1 MTPDEYIREACRTK
15 SPEVFMATTSF
26 PTTPEYDI
34 IHAAMGLVTEAGEF
48 MDAFKK
54 ALFYGKNP
62 DYVNLDEE
70 IGDILWYVAIYLNAR
85 GITFEQIMQQ
95 NIDKLRARYPEKFT
109 SEHAINRDLDAEREA
124 LEQGSATDRGINV
137 SD

>member
-1 MTPDEYIREACRTK
+1 MSIVYSDMVAALAKKGEVIANELTAEDAHLLHMTVGV
-15 SPEVFMATTSF
+15 S
-26 PTTPEYDI
+26 
-34 IHAAMGLVTEAGEF
+34 GEAGELL
-48 MDAFKK
+48 DPLKK
-54 ALFYGKNP
+54 TIFYGKSL
-62 DYVNLDEE
+62 DKINLDEE

-124 LEQGSATDRGINV
+124 LEQGSASDRGITV

>member
-15 SPEVFMATTSF
+15 SDMVYVAGYSGFIDNMW
-26 PTTPEYDI
+26 DML
-34 IHAAMGLVTEAGEF
+34 HAAMGLATEAGEF
-48 MDAFKK
+48 LDVYKKKLFYNKK
-54 ALFYGKNP
+54 ADF
-62 DYVNLDEE
+62 VNLDEE

-124 LEQGSATDRGINV
+124 LEQGSATGRGINV
-137 SD
+137 FD